1 MKKLHFIENVNYL
14 RLINNQIYYINSK
27 TRELYSINV
36 DRMPQ
41 RLVNR
46 KVDNYVF
53 QTNSIVFQ
61 SDNTIYRLEDDSDIE
76 IIKSDETN
84 YFGLQDYLFN
94 NKAIISLTKK
104 NDWLANSMLLISDR
118 NEIEKFDFIFNAEI
132 YFDNYYCNHNNES
145 VFTYTNL
152 HNEIWKVDVT
162 NYGRDIAKN
171 PETGEVLWDNLNGI
185 KDDLFADNKNIYVP
199 LKGGQLLALDGGTG
213 EKVWMFDN
221 EKYGIYNIF
230 KNKIYKG
237 DGKSIIVINAINGQ
251 AEKELHFKNIP
262 VLKGYIPAGPFL
274 IYDDIIISTDVL
286 YGKICLLNRSTLEVE
301 DFFSLNKK
309 LVNSKSAII
318 WNDNKLYVLDI
329 EQTLHI
335 FEKDQNEIS

>member
-94 NKAIISLTKK
+94 NKAIISITKK

-213 EKVWMFDN
+213 EKVWMWEHPRNGVFAIQG
-221 EKYGIYNIF
+221 EY
-230 KNKIYKG
+230 IYKQ
-237 DGKSIIVINAINGQ
+237 DGLTIFEINTRNGVLNREKNFNDDVLVEKFHASGPLWVYEDLIIVC
-251 AEKELHFKNIP
+251 
-262 VLKGYIPAGPFL
+262 
-274 IYDDIIISTDVL
+274 DVL

-309 LVNSKSAII
+309 LVNSKNAII

-335 FEKDQNEIS
+335 FEKDQNETT